1 MECLLEAVSE
11 TLQYIGVSV
20 RNPYGLRI
28 DRGRNYAV
36 VGENGC
42 GKTVL
47 ANILARGW
55 NIGRN
60 RILGDKQSLRVK
72 VVEFSDVHSLS
83 GSRDSYYQQR
93 FEATMNDEVPT
104 VDQLV
109 EGRIPDELWND
120 LCNRLSLREIRRKR
134 INYLSSG
141 ELRKF
146 LVVNM
151 MADRPDLLILD
162 NPYIGLDAPS
172 RAVLDS
178 LLGSLAKEG
187 MAVMLF
193 LCNPKDIPAF
203 TDYVVPMRKLELM
216 SVQDVAVLGV
226 EEVRRQAEELFPQRR
241 VGDMEA
247 GRTESGKVIYKEN
260 MSTLSG

>member
-20 RNPYGLRI
+20 RIPYGLRI
-28 DRGRNYAV
+28 DRGRSYAV

-60 RILGDKQSLRVK
+60 RILGDKQSLRIK

-93 FEATMNDEVPT
+93 VEATMNDEVPSA
-104 VDQLV
+104 DQLV
-109 EGRIPDELWND
+109 EGRIPDELWNA
-120 LCNRLSLREIRRKR
+120 LCNRLSLREIRRTR

-187 MAVMLF
+187 MAVMLL

-216 SVQDVAVLGV
+216 PVQDVAVLGV
-226 EEVRRQAEELFPQRR
+226 V
-241 VGDMEA
+241 V
-247 GRTESGKVIYKEN
+247 V
-260 MSTLSG
+260 